1 MALIVKD
8 RVQEISTTVGTGTLT
23 LGGAVLGYQSFAAI
37 GNGNTT
43 YYTIFDPAAY
53 DWEVGIGTYTSS
65 GTTLSRDTVLSSSNG
80 GSLVSFA
87 SGTKNVFCTYPSERS
102 VYRDTANTYTVQQA
116 FDALTANSI
125 ALTTGTIT
133 TTPTNNTDIVNKQ
146 YADAIASG
154 IHFHEAV
161 AYATTAALP
170 ACTYNNGTSGVGA
183 TLTGNSNGA
192 LTIDSYTFTSPA
204 DNGTRVLIKDQANG
218 AQNGVYTLTQAGN
231 SSPGAPFI
239 LTRATYFDTAGT
251 GVNQIDEGDFFLVT
265 GGVVNLNTAWV
276 QQTAPPIVVG
286 TTALVFQQFAAPIT
300 YTAGTGLSESPAY
313 TFNIANTAVTA
324 ATYGTASSVG
334 TFTVNAQGQITNAV
348 DTAIAISSAAVSGLA
363 ASATTDTTNAANITS
378 GVLPTGRISGT
389 YTGLTGTGALAAGS
403 LATGFTAV
411 SAPLGGTGQTS
422 YTVGDILYAST
433 STALS
438 KLADVAVGN
447 ALISGGVAAA
457 PVWGKIGLA
466 THVSGVLDA
475 TNGGT
480 DQSSYAVGDLLYA
493 STTTAL
499 SKLADVVTGNALISG
514 GVGVAPSYGKIGLT
528 THVSGTL
535 PTANGGTNLT
545 SFTANGVV
553 YASSTSA
560 LTTGSA
566 LTFNGTN
573 LVTTGSA
580 TATAFIPS
588 SATVPTNGV
597 YLPAANTVGIATNTT
612 ERMRITSTGAVGI
625 GTASPAFELDVQ
637 NTGDTYIRALANS
650 SAAGA
655 DDDAGL
661 ILQAAETGE
670 AAVFFR
676 REDGATTESSIYRE
690 GSSDDLRFNTNATTQ
705 MILTSA
711 GNLQFNSGYGSVATA
726 YGCRAWANFNGSTT
740 TLRASGGVSS
750 ITNVSTGITTVA
762 FSVTMPNANYALVGT
777 SSVSAASAY
786 VAGLDVVSDFTP
798 TTTQIRIHTKYN
810 ASDTSPTYV
819 YFAVFR

>member
-239 LTRATYFDTAGT
+239 LTRATDFDTAGT

>member
-239 LTRATYFDTAGT
+239 LTRATDFDTAGT

-499 SKLADVVTGNALISG
+499 SKLADVATGNALISG

-637 NTGDTYIRALANS
+637 NTSDTFIRVLANS